1 MTTRLSLLRNAG
13 LLALV
18 AFSAPLLKPSAAQAA
33 MVCIVEVYD
42 DGIACAA
49 CFEGACWGAACSDGE
64 TTIST
69 GGCDAS

>member
-1 MTTRLSLLRNAG
+1 MTTRLSLIRNVG

-18 AFSAPLLKPSAAQAA
+18 AFSAPLLKPASAAAA
-33 MVCIVEVYD
+33 TIVCIVESYD

-49 CFEGACWGAACSDGE
+49 CSDGVCWGAACSDGE

-69 GGCDAS
+69 GGCDA